1 MTATSRHAGI
11 VFAVGWFLVALG
23 AGAMIPRLGRGL
35 FNLIN
40 DSPCPACLKISFLFS
55 GAWLIVSSFSA
66 VPWIRISAAL
76 LGLICWLLLAFMFVH
91 GELWGA
97 AIQAFV
103 AITLLNGCFFHAMR
117 SGES

>member
-1 MTATSRHAGI
+1 
-11 VFAVGWFLVALG
+11 
-23 AGAMIPRLGRGL
+23 
-35 FNLIN
+35 
-40 DSPCPACLKISFLFS
+40 
-55 GAWLIVSSFSA
+55 
-66 VPWIRISAAL
+66 
-76 LGLICWLLLAFMFVH
+76 MFVH